1 MDLGGGGTS
10 AGGSLAASILL
21 ITTVPNNYSGVLP
34 SMFTISSDFFHEQG
48 SIEGNRKRIRQGEV
62 IGSAL
67 TLAEGLAVSYLTGSA
82 LPFAMAVGIGIF
94 LVGCY
99 EYSLRNPAALE
110 SPVVK
115 AGIYS
120 ALWWRQSPTPPDGD

>member
-1 MDLGGGGTS
+1 MPELGAGGGGT
-10 AGGSLAASILL
+10 LAASILL

-48 SIEGNRKRIRQGEV
+48 SAAGNRKRIRQGEV

-67 TLAEGLAVSYLTGSA
+67 TLAEGLAVTYLTSSP
-82 LPFAMAVGIGIF
+82 LPFIMAVAIGAF

-110 SPVVK
+110 SPVVRSGFY
-115 AGIYS
+115 A
-120 ALWWRQSPTPPDGD
+120 AHWWRQTPIVNGD